1 MTLTAATFR
10 VRILRSMRKTLVCLA
25 LLALALPVAAVSAVS
40 AGEGTLSVE
49 DGRGK
54 ISLDARGG
62 VIGRLDRGTL
72 TIYDK
77 TPGDQNFPVVNGADA
92 PEVFFADGSVRYRGT
107 GLRFRV
113 IGGGFRIAVQ
123 GRGIDLSVVGKG
135 DGFIEAD
142 DSLDPGVYSL
152 DGADCRKDR
161 GSCKVLPQPGIRFKL
176 LIQGRGIDLSV
187 VGKGSGFIEG
197 DTLEPGVYSLDGA
210 DCRKS
215 RASCE
220 LLPEPG
226 IRFRLG
232 APERPDKSSAGSG

>member
-135 DGFIEAD
+135 N
-142 DSLDPGVYSL
+142 
-152 DGADCRKDR
+152 
-161 GSCKVLPQPGIRFKL
+161 
-176 LIQGRGIDLSV
+176 
-187 VGKGSGFIEG
+187 GFIEG